1 MFRSFVLL
9 LPALPMLLAGC
20 ASAGTG
26 PAHTS
31 WVMALD
37 LQAGGEITV
46 GVWDNREDVVNGERQ
61 PSWIGLARSGYGI
74 PFGVTTATG
83 QPFAE
88 VLNGYLVRSLQRA
101 GVDAEPVALPVGRD
115 REDVVK
121 VLTSTGRPRL
131 LLFQLDEWYS
141 DTYIQ
146 ATLHYNV
153 TLEVFDA
160 RGTAIAETWLSGEDD
175 LGPRM
180 RVGRRSIPE
189 ATEDIMRTLLTR
201 DAIVEAL
208 ASTDT
213 MPTESERR
221 CTVDQILQMRES
233 GLSEEQI
240 RAACGERE

>member
-9 LPALPMLLAGC
+9 LPALAILLASC

-37 LQAGGEITV
+37 LQAAGEVTV

-61 PSWIGLARSGYGI
+61 ASWVGLTRSLYGI
-74 PFGVTTATG
+74 PYGVTTPAG

-88 VLNGYLVRSLQRA
+88 VLNGYLVRSLQKA
-101 GVDAEPVALPVGRD
+101 GIDAEPVALPAGRD

-121 VLTSTGRPRL
+121 VLSGTGRPRL

-141 DTYIQ
+141 DTYVQ
-146 ATLHYNV
+146 TTLHYDI
-153 TLEVFDA
+153 TLEVLDA
-160 RGTAIAETWLSGEDD
+160 RGTAIAKTWLSGEDD

-180 RVGRRSIPE
+180 RDGRRSIPE
-189 ATEDIMRTLLTR
+189 ATEDILRTLLTR

-208 ASTDT
+208 ASTDA

-233 GLSEEQI
+233 GLSEDQI
-240 RAACGERE
+240 RAACGEGN